1 MLRYVGFDV
10 VFQEFPDEVSMA
22 VNISGCPVHCPGCH
36 SKYLWDEVGEELTT
50 EAIDRMMGQC
60 IGVTCVGFMGGD
72 NDTDRL
78 QELLAYMRRDYP
90 NIRLGWYSGRAKLPE
105 GFDLSLVDYVKLGP
119 YVEKLGG
126 LRSEQT
132 NQRLY
137 RVEEK
142 KLCDITDCFWKR

>member
-50 EAIDRMMGQC
+50 EAIDQMMGQC